1 MPLFGSQDCVY
12 GTDMAMTDQ
21 PVTDVDVGGETN
33 TLPVVPV
40 VIDAAT
46 SSQSSRQRPLPA
58 TVPCPQHVL
67 DAIYGNSQD
76 KDKMYQASLQRWW
89 EEYSDRK
96 NDEEDEHV
104 SDSLL
109 YDRSHLP
116 RSIPAPDC
124 VVLKPPSRTGAAS
137 TVVAAGVTISP
148 RYAAD

>member
-1 MPLFGSQDCVY
+1 MD
-12 GTDMAMTDQ
+12 GTSAE
-21 PVTDVDVGGETN
+21 VKIGGESV

-40 VIDAAT
+40 ILDEAAGR
-46 SSQSSRQRPLPA
+46 QSCRDLPLPA
-58 TVPCPQHVL
+58 KVPCPQHVL
-67 DAIYGNSQD
+67 DAIYGKGGNKGEQ
-76 KDKMYQASLQRWW
+76 YQASLQRWW

-124 VVLKPPSRTGAAS
+124 VILKAPSRPGANPK
-137 TVVAAGVTISP
+137 VVAAGVTISP
-148 RYAAD
+148 VSS